1 MTSIFDTVDYDD
13 PCALLAVMRPA
24 YYKMIAGQSA
34 MQVTYTG
41 GNGTT
46 KTVMFHRT
54 DLSRLSTLITRLEAE
69 CAEKQ
74 GKPRRRFAIR
84 AGGRIL

>member
-1 MTSIFDTVDYDD
+1 MTVNFDTLDYSD
-13 PCALLAVMRPA
+13 PCAVLAVMKPA
-24 YYKMIAGQSA
+24 YYRLMAGQA
-34 MQVTYTG
+34 AQQITYTA

-54 DLSRLSTLITRLEAE
+54 DATRLSGLIAKLEAE

-74 GKPRRRFAIR
+74 GQARKRFAIR